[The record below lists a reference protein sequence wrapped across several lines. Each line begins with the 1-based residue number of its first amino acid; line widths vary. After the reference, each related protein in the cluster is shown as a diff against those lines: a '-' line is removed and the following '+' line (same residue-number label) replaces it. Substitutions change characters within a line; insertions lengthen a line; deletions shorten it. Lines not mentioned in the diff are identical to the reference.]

1 MRNACGFLEVKGLAV
16 AIEVADAMLKS
27 ANVRIVKQ
35 IKTNPALI
43 TLVVE
48 GDIGSCRAAVDA
60 GRALALRLN
69 ALVSEKVIGRPEPDL
84 ALFWAAPAKP
94 APLSESALLDF
105 LGAVAT
111 GKRLDQ
117 IVEFLQRP
125 ESEVLAAL
133 DLVMGQGRVK
143 KTGRRYLLA

>member
-1 MRNACGFLEVKGLAV
+1 MNNACGFLEVKGLAV

-60 GRALALRLN
+60 GRALAVRLN

-84 ALFWAAPAKP
+84 ALFWAAAPKP
-94 APLSESALLDF
+94 APLSESVLLDF
-105 LGAVAT
+105 LGEVAT

-117 IVEFLQRP
+117 IVDFLKRP
-125 ESEVLAAL
+125 EPEVLVAL
-133 DLVMGQGRVK
+133 DSVMGQGRVK